1 MSLILGSTY
10 PVSALVPS
18 IMPAP
23 AAGSDN
29 KQPAQK
35 PNELSAAEPSRVLS
49 NRVTAFLTTDQT
61 ATSKGSRPDDQ
72 NLDSQGTRGPA
83 AQEPD
88 VSTDAETT
96 LVLQEAFEDGDEAE
110 SDIPAHQSGNLAG
123 SIVFDEAKIY
133 RPSSLY

>member
-29 KQPAQK
+29 KQPVQK

-72 NLDSQGTRGPA
+72 NLDSQGTRSPA

-88 VSTDAETT
+88 VSTDAETA
-96 LVLQEAFEDGDEAE
+96 LVLQEAVEDGDEAE
-110 SDIPAHQSGNLAG
+110 SDIPAHQSRNLAG

>member
-23 AAGSDN
+23 AAGSDS
-29 KQPAQK
+29 KQPAHK

-61 ATSKGSRPDDQ
+61 ATSKGSRPD
-72 NLDSQGTRGPA
+72 SQGTRGPA
-83 AQEPD
+83 PQEPK
-88 VSTDAETT
+88 VGREAETA
-96 LVLQEAFEDGDEAE
+96 LLLDKAVNDE

-123 SIVFDEAKIY
+123 SIVLDEAKIY

>member
-18 IMPAP
+18 IMPAA

-61 ATSKGSRPDDQ
+61 AKSKGSRPDDQ
-72 NLDSQGTRGPA
+72 NFDSQGTRGPA

-88 VSTDAETT
+88 VSTGAETA
-96 LVLQEAFEDGDEAE
+96 LVLQETVEDGDEAE
-110 SDIPAHQSGNLAG
+110 SNIPAHQSENPAG